1 MHSGPE
7 ECDGRGGPPAQAV
20 NPESGVW
27 TGVRSAIRGNDAGLA
42 AELALLTAMFAS
54 DGTVEAGTGTGAV
67 LVVVVVVVA
76 VLVVPPPPPP
86 PPTAPPEKTV
96 VAGTVFGCCHRKPSS

>member
-7 ECDGRGGPPAQAV
+7 DCDGRGGPPAQAV
-20 NPESGVW
+20 IPESGVW

-42 AELALLTAMFAS
+42 TELALLTAIFAS
-54 DGTVEAGTGTGAV
+54 DGAVGAGTGAGAV
-67 LVVVVVVVA
+67 LEVVVLVA
-76 VLVVPPPPPP
+76 VLVVPPPP